1 MLTEGRV
8 RLIAAYV
15 AIALIKQTI
24 PGTTSEQIKG
34 VVENVIRQMN
44 ESGELS
50 GAAGAGIE
58 KIEKTDTVGL
68 VDTYTITLTNGNTE
82 SFTVTNGK
90 NGDPGKT
97 PTKGTDYWTEADKAT
112 IVSDVLA
119 ALPASEEVAV

>member
-8 RLIAAYV
+8 RLIAAHV
-15 AIALIKQTI
+15 AAALIKQTI

-50 GAAGAGIE
+50 G
-58 KIEKTDTVGL
+58 
-68 VDTYTITLTNGNTE
+68 
-82 SFTVTNGK
+82 
-90 NGDPGKT
+90 KT
-97 PTKGTDYWTEADKAT
+97 PIKGTDYWTDEDKAAM
-112 IVSDVLA
+112 VSDVLA